1 MNLDQSCHRRDI
13 VSAFGARH
21 CHTQLHDERIMTVRV
36 SDPVVQSVVG
46 KDREYHS
53 GRALAL
59 CFVKL
64 ALGGLFPA
72 D

>member
-21 CHTQLHDERIMTVRV
+21 CHTQLHDGRIMTVRV

-59 CFVKL
+59 CFWEIGAWWFV
-64 ALGGLFPA
+64 P
-72 D
+72 